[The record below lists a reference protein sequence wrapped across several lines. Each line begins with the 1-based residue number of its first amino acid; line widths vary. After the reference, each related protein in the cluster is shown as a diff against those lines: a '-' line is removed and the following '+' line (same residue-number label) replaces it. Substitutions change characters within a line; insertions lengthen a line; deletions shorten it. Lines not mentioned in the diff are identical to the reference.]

1 MLCLFVLFVCCVFF
15 LKSFMSDCCMTEFVD
30 LQNDMYVC
38 IYIYMYA
45 IFCQFNLDGLMT
57 DLHAILRSF

>member
-1 MLCLFVLFVCCVFF
+1 
-15 LKSFMSDCCMTEFVD
+15 MTEFVD